1 MAISRAFGDFDCKN
15 VEMNAIEEI
24 DGTSDVKV
32 TRNFISSEPE
42 IRMVEINP
50 QTDDFLI
57 LASDGLYDR
66 FTSKEVVELIRDK
79 LSKMNIM
86 E

>member
-1 MAISRAFGDFDCKN
+1 MSA
-15 VEMNAIEEI
+15 MEEI
-24 DGTSDVKV
+24 DGTSDPNVKV

-42 IRMVEINP
+42 IRMIEINP
-50 QTDDFLI
+50 QTDDFLL

-66 FTSKEVVELIRDK
+66 FTSKEVVELVREK